1 MSASH
6 LHPESLRQGN
16 PGRDL
21 IRHQQRAGQ
30 EGKDTLLLN
39 IYQSALKLIHC
50 VNIQMLYIVY
60 TLASES
66 SFFFFCP
73 GSQCQGSAGL
83 SPHPIQLAKDKDG
96 TES

>member
-6 LHPESLRQGN
+6 LHPESLRQG
-16 PGRDL
+16 DL
-21 IRHQQRAGQ
+21 IRHQQRAVQ

-66 SFFFFCP
+66 SFFFPP